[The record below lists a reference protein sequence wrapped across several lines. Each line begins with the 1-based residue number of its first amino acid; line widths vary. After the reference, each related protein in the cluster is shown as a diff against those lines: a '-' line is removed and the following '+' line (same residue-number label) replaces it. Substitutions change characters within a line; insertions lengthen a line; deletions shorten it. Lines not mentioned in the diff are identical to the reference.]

1 MKEKKK
7 FLQFLLLSWLI
18 CHGHNELSTEKD
30 EFLNMFGPVL
40 GLDPANTTDID
51 LQILSPF
58 NRSIFFRSYFK
69 ARQSSVCE
77 KQLAGPRV
85 PFWVSKWSTTLKY
98 IIFVIIIKEVNPGVF
113 HLPDNYWYLNCSL
126 WDRVHYIGR
135 LYTQHVKY
143 YYLKAFSVGAFKSY
157 DYGKTSAFH
166 KLPAFH
172 FIDYLTFFI
181 IYWYIMLKHYW
192 ILSEYRREIY
202 FISNVGWQEN
212 YF

>member
-58 NRSIFFRSYFK
+58 NRSIFFAPILK
-69 ARQSSVCE
+69 LRQSSVCE
-77 KQLAGPRV
+77 KELAGPRV
-85 PFWVSKWSTTLKY
+85 PFWVSKWRTTLKY

-143 YYLKAFSVGAFKSY
+143 YYLKAFPVGAFKSY

-166 KLPAFH
+166 KLPAVR
-172 FIDYLTFFI
+172 L
-181 IYWYIMLKHYW
+181 L
-192 ILSEYRREIY
+192 
-202 FISNVGWQEN
+202 
-212 YF
+212 